1 MSDDNS
7 QAITVLGPG
16 SWGSALALVLAKNGN
31 AVRLWGNDP
40 QQMQTIATTGFNKP
54 FVDVKFPANIEIF
67 TDFNAAVADVQDILI
82 VVPTVAV
89 PEILSQ
95 LGSSSAQNY
104 RIAWATKGILNI
116 DDQIKLMP
124 DYVQQ
129 QFPNVPMAVLSGPSF
144 AAEVANGMHTCVN
157 IAGNNTEFTASLAT
171 RFRNP
176 SFAINELTDMVAVS
190 LGGVIKNVFAI
201 IAGMSDGLNWGANA
215 RCALISWGYKEMAA
229 IIEALGGKI
238 ASITEVACIGDLI
251 LTCTDNQSRNR
262 RFGLAVGAGKTRQQ
276 ALDEIGS
283 AVEGVANVQ
292 PIRKLAQSLQLQTP
306 LLDAA
311 YSILFADQSCQT
323 TLEALFTRDNAS

>member
-1 MSDDNS
+1 LSDDNS

-54 FVDVKFPANIEIF
+54 FVDIKFPANIEIF

-129 QFPNVPMAVLSGPSF
+129 QFPNAPMAVLSGPSF
-144 AAEVANGMHTCVN
+144 AAE
-157 IAGNNTEFTASLAT
+157 
-171 RFRNP
+171 
-176 SFAINELTDMVAVS
+176 
-190 LGGVIKNVFAI
+190 
-201 IAGMSDGLNWGANA
+201 
-215 RCALISWGYKEMAA
+215 
-229 IIEALGGKI
+229 
-238 ASITEVACIGDLI
+238 
-251 LTCTDNQSRNR
+251 
-262 RFGLAVGAGKTRQQ
+262 
-276 ALDEIGS
+276 
-283 AVEGVANVQ
+283 
-292 PIRKLAQSLQLQTP
+292 
-306 LLDAA
+306 
-311 YSILFADQSCQT
+311 
-323 TLEALFTRDNAS
+323 